1 MPKPSIHSMKTI
13 TYKEIIRD
21 TGSAILVT
29 VLEKGTAWMP
39 KKVIAIHPISKE
51 IILPY
56 WLFYKI
62 KWK

>member
-1 MPKPSIHSMKTI
+1 MKTVS
-13 TYKEIIRD
+13 YKEIIRD
-21 TGSAILVT
+21 TGSAILVN

-39 KKVIAIHPISKE
+39 KKVIIIHPMSKE

-56 WLFYKI
+56 WLFHRL